1 MEKKSKWK
9 LIAAP
14 VLLGAGLWLGSIIT
28 TSADGGNATSP
39 GTADDPLVTKS
50 YVDALFN
57 GEVPSGGTG
66 GSGSVSESDL
76 NKIKEEIIK
85 ELESLGTGGNSGSSG
100 GEATAGTAQT
110 VTVVELQ
117 PGETLYASSGTEV
130 IVRNGQAV
138 AVSDDDNGIPD
149 VTAGKDIKAG
159 NTVELNHLLLFPREG
174 RGIKSLESNSTVM
187 FVMVKGSYLHL
198 DASGSKVTP

>member
-1 MEKKSKWK
+1 MKAKWK
-9 LIAAP
+9 FIVAP
-14 VLLGAGLWLGSIIT
+14 VLLGAGLWLGAIIT
-28 TSADGGNATSP
+28 TSADGGNAVSP

-50 YVDALFN
+50 YVDSLFN
-57 GEVPSGGTG
+57 GGTPSGGSSP
-66 GSGSVSESDL
+66 SGITEADL
-76 NKIKEEIIK
+76 NKLKQEILK
-85 ELESLGTGGNSGSSG
+85 ELETRAGSSG
-100 GEATAGTAQT
+100 GSTTGESDGSAQI

-159 NTVELNHLLLFPREG
+159 SKVELNHLLLFPREG
-174 RGIKSLESNSTVM
+174 RGIKSLESNTTVM
-187 FVMVKGSYLHL
+187 FVMVKGTYLHL
-198 DASGSKVTP
+198 DAAGSKVGP

>member
-1 MEKKSKWK
+1 MKAKWK
-9 LIAAP
+9 FIAAP
-14 VLLGAGLWLGSIIT
+14 VLLGVGLWLGSIIT

-39 GTADDPLVTKS
+39 GTTEDPLVTKS

-57 GEVPSGGTG
+57 GGTPSG
-66 GSGSVSESDL
+66 GSGSPGITDADL
-76 NKIKEEIIK
+76 NKVKQEIIK
-85 ELESLGTGGNSGSSG
+85 ELNANGGSTGGSTGDTVGS
-100 GEATAGTAQT
+100 AQA

-159 NTVELNHLLLFPREG
+159 NRVELNHLLLFPREG
-174 RGIKSLESNSTVM
+174 RGIKSLESNTTIM
-187 FVMVKGSYLHL
+187 FVMVKGTYLHL
-198 DASGSKVTP
+198 DASGSKVN